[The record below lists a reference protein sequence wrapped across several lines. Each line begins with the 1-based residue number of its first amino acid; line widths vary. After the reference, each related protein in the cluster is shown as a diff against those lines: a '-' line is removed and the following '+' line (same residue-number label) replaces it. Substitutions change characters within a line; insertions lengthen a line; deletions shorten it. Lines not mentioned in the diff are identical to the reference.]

1 MKCRTDFI
9 ICFEYAHPRLSHI
22 IDSMNE
28 NVTVVFHGFLNLN
41 GPEKLKLVESINEY
55 FDSMNRE
62 PIREANETAFAE
74 LGVGSEGKV
83 CKCCG
88 R

>member
-1 MKCRTDFI
+1 
-9 ICFEYAHPRLSHI
+9 
-22 IDSMNE
+22 MNE
-28 NVTVVFHGFLNLN
+28 NTIIVYHGFLNLSMK
-41 GPEKLKLVESINEY
+41 EKKQLVDAMNEY

-62 PIREANETAFAE
+62 PIRAAAEKQFAQ
-74 LGVGSEGKV
+74 LDLDKTK